1 MQIQKSI
8 QDTFCSGGENEGGL
22 GWEAEGGIEGW
33 REVRGWGWRCVSS
46 SGSSLASM
54 LRPAL
59 WQIATILEG
68 AGSNELLGVPR

>member
-1 MQIQKSI
+1 M
-8 QDTFCSGGENEGGL
+8 
-22 GWEAEGGIEGW
+22 
-33 REVRGWGWRCVSS
+33 SS

-68 AGSNELLGVPR
+68 AGSNELLGFPDNNGDKQTKKDTQADGRR

>member
-1 MQIQKSI
+1 MREGV
-8 QDTFCSGGENEGGL
+8 GGGMEAGEGMDG
-22 GWEAEGGIEGW
+22 GWVGG
-33 REVRGWGWRCVSS
+33 RCGGGGG

-68 AGSNELLGVPR
+68 AGSRMSCLGVPE